1 MAFSF
6 RRLLST
12 VVCLTA
18 PPVLK
23 PWLLSRLG
31 HPISSGARIGLSF
44 VFVDRLAMAK
54 GSSIGHLNFI
64 VARRIAMRENAYIRS
79 LNIIRRGMSLR
90 FARKAAIGNRNKV
103 VRGWTPQPVRPAI
116 LTLGELSK
124 LTSDHYIEMSESIR
138 IGNFTTLAGV
148 RSQIWTH
155 GYVHDETGPGRSL
168 ITGRVIIGDNVYIG
182 SGCILNCG
190 IRIANSVSIG
200 SGSSVAKSLD
210 KPGVYVS
217 QPLRYVDHK
226 PEERLVGLQRV
237 EGASPEDLH
246 YRRLP

>member
-1 MAFSF
+1 MAVAF
-6 RRLLST
+6 RRLSSA
-12 VVCLTA
+12 VVCLAA
-18 PPVLK
+18 PPILK
-23 PWLLSRLG
+23 PWLLRCLG
-31 HPISSGARIGLSF
+31 HPISSGARIGVSL
-44 VFVDRLAMAK
+44 VLADRLAMAK
-54 GSSIGHLNFI
+54 GSSIGHLNLI
-64 VARRIAMRENAYIRS
+64 VARRIAMREDAYIRS

-90 FARKAAIGNRNKV
+90 FARMAAIGNRNNL

-124 LTSDHYIEMSESIR
+124 LTSEHYIEMCESIR

-155 GYVHDETGPGRSL
+155 GYIHDEIGPGRSL
-168 ITGRVIIGDNVYIG
+168 ITGPVIIGDNVFIG

-190 IRIANSVSIG
+190 IRIASAVSIG

-217 QPLRYVDHK
+217 QPLRYVDRR
-226 PEERLVGLQRV
+226 PEERLVVLERV
-237 EGASPEDLH
+237 EEASAEDLH
-246 YRRLP
+246 FRRPP